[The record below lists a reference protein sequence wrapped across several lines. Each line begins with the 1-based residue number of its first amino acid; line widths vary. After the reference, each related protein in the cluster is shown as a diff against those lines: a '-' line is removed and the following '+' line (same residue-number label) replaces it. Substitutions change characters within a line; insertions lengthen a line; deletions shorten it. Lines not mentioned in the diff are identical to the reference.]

1 MNQLAEAARVFA
13 AAQECSDENRKVD
26 SKKRLQ
32 RILEKKLKTSFIGA
46 LSKFEAVFGRL
57 WGHGKKYTDLSESER
72 RFRSLWELA
81 RTEVLNNGNNQI
93 RAIQQ
98 ELDLYTINFDGY
110 QAVLIPSDGQVS

>member
-1 MNQLAEAARVFA
+1 MDQLAEAARVFA
-13 AAQECSDENRKVD
+13 AAQVCSDENRKVD

-32 RILEKKLKTSFIGA
+32 RILERKLKTSFIGA

-57 WGHGKKYTDLSESER
+57 WGHGKDRADLTESEI

-93 RAIQQ
+93 RAVQQ

-110 QAVLIPSDGQVS
+110 QAILIPAEGEPG